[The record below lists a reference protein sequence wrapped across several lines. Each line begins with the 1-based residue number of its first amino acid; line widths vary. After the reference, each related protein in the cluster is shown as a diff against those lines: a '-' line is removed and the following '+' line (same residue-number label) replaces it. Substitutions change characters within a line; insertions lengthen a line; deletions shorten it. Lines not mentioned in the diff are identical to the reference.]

1 MESTR
6 QACHVG
12 RHLQIAAAALV
23 VGVTGASGCVRR
35 TMTIT
40 TAPPQALVFIND
52 QDVGRSTVTTDFLW
66 YGDYDIIIRKDG
78 YKTLKTHWQIDAPWY
93 QRVPMDIFAEVLYPG
108 WLHDVHER
116 HFELE
121 PATTPTQGELLGR
134 AKETRERA
142 LSRRNR

>member
-1 MESTR
+1 MRLLAYRYT
-6 QACHVG
+6 AATVAVVV
-12 RHLQIAAAALV
+12 IA
-23 VGVTGASGCVRR
+23 GATGCVRR

-66 YGDYDIIIRKDG
+66 YGDYDIIIRKKG

-93 QRVPMDIFAEVLYPG
+93 QRIPLDFLAEVLYPG

-121 PATTPTQGELLGR
+121 PATTPTQEELIGR
-134 AKETRERA
+134 ATETRERA